1 MATTKEILEAMSK
14 GAILC
19 MEYNGL
25 DKVFWIEPRRV
36 IVRCDVA
43 EKIISLPSVK
53 SGGDS
58 LFKNSPAQTWRL
70 A

>member
-1 MATTKEILEAMSK
+1 MTTKQILEAISK

-19 MEYNGL
+19 MEYDGR

-36 IVRCDVA
+36 IVRSDVA
-43 EKIISLPSVK
+43 EKIIGLLNVK

-58 LFKNSPAQTWRL
+58 LFKDAPAQTWRL
-70 A
+70 G